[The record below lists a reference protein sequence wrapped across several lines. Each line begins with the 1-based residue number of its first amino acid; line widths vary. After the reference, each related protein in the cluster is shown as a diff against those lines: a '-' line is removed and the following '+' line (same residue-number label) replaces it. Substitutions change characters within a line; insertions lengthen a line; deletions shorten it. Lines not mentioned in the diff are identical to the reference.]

1 MAQSVFIFFFLLS
14 FLPEARRDARLYFC
28 ELSQIPVEPC
38 QVCLVHARHIFR
50 NLVARL
56 PRCTCGTLR
65 LRGGDHRIICHAQWV
80 HVLMGA
86 AIAADHTC
94 YIEDG
99 DSPSSL
105 KILWFGTLRYERD
118 WSGRKRKNII
128 VAVFIIILLR
138 DNMMFGFCNKILQN
152 VGDINNFMKRKEKQ

>member
-1 MAQSVFIFFFLLS
+1 MFCFFYQITTFATNLARWHDSISTAAIEFPLCKLFLLTLFTLTSPWLKVCLFIFFLLS
-14 FLPEARRDARLYFC
+14 FLPEARRAAARLYFC

-86 AIAADHTC
+86 AIAADHIC
-94 YIEDG
+94 Y
-99 DSPSSL
+99 
-105 KILWFGTLRYERD
+105 Y
-118 WSGRKRKNII
+118 
-128 VAVFIIILLR
+128 
-138 DNMMFGFCNKILQN
+138 
-152 VGDINNFMKRKEKQ
+152 